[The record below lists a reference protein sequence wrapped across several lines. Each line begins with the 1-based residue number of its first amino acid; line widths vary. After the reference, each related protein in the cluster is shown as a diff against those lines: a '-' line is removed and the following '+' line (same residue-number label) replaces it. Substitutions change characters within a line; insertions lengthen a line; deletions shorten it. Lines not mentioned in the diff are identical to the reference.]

1 MNRKKGNKIIKKPIL
16 MLNAVILCG
25 ALLTACGNEQPSVS
39 QDSPSPNTQS
49 QETNNNEEL
58 TSQFPDNGYSIKLDS
73 IVENQ
78 TVRAQVSTEFGEL
91 QVVSNGKEEIGHIEV
106 PSVFGAEGDFT
117 FRGNY
122 NVIFIHD
129 GSEKVIKKLNDFI
142 FVQKTD
148 KTVSFEEISFDKVDI
163 YLLTPEYTASR
174 GYNSYAFGIDK
185 ENGEVF
191 PLTFKTGDNDQ
202 ETINYAVD
210 TFPQNEDGKLV
221 VSTRNTEGEN
231 DEQAIEKIVY
241 SLDISKKQF
250 VSE

>member
-25 ALLTACGNEQPSVS
+25 TLLTACGNEQPSVS
-39 QDSPSPNTQS
+39 QDTPTPNTQS
-49 QETNNNEEL
+49 QGTNNKEL

-73 IVENQ
+73 IAENQ
-78 TVRAQVSTEFGEL
+78 TVRARVSTEHGEL

-122 NVIFIHD
+122 NVIFKHD
-129 GSEKVIKKLNDFI
+129 GSEKVIKELNDFI

-148 KTVSFEEISFDKVDI
+148 KTVSFEKISFDKVDI

-185 ENGEVF
+185 ENGDVF
-191 PLTFKTGDNDQ
+191 PLTFKTGNNDR
-202 ETINYAVD
+202 ETVNYAID
-210 TFPQNEDGKLV
+210 TFPHNEDGKLV